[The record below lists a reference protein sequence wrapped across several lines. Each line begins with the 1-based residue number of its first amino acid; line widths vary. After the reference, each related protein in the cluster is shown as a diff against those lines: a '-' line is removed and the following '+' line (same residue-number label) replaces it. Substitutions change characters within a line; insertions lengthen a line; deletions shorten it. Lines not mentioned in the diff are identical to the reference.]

1 MFERTSKQN
10 PRPDVFEQKR
20 LERRAKMLD
29 TAYKKAQDIFDSE
42 DAIDPLSFENYD
54 QTMVEADLNKVRSQ
68 EALFRSQETPETER
82 ALRYSAILEAIIH
95 EQIELSDWLGP
106 EVMSRKASRFDD
118 IFNGVDSI
126 AEFQQEHKPS
136 YLALSLDVTYGHP
149 EKKLKRIR
157 NEIDHETLSQIKYF
171 ESSDGSFKGS
181 LKKVPRVV
189 IGADFHQ
196 IERLADLWVNGKKKE
211 LAEDPM
217 QLQILDEVAMQLR
230 SFQAYATRNDHPAV
244 AAIYQRQL
252 ELIRRIMNAPEKIA
266 LRNAPGKQNYGNED
280 RIFNALRAGLKVFE
294 RI

>member
-29 TAYKKAQDIFDSE
+29 TAYQKAQDIFDSE

-230 SFQAYATRNDHPAV
+230 SFQTYATRNNHPAV

-252 ELIRRIMNAPEKIA
+252 ELIQRIMNAPEKIA
-266 LRNAPGKQNYGNED
+266 LRNVPGKQNYGNED